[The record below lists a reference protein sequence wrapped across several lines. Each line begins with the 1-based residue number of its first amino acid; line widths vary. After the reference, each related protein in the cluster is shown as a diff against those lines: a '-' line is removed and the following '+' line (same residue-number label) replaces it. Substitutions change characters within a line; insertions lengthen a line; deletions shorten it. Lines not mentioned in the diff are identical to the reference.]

1 MEEEVMNNVVKLSF
15 KDYELNNETKYL
27 SEEEAKDLLEK
38 REAQILTPAQ
48 LKEKVKNMSKDVR
61 CLNPESDKKVFIYF
75 AKGGEETD
83 TPVHLYDN
91 EGNLIM
97 TFPFNGTIEKEGKYF
112 RVKYVD
118 RNLSKYS
125 HGPIV
130 LPSIK
135 EFKFTA
141 TESGRI
147 FINSIRKEAGSRM
160 NETTQLEYSY
170 DGTPTFTFVGGF
182 SPDEYPNKKVAAEVK
197 EYLKKN
203 KSDGVVFAYAA
214 VGGDKFVDYA
224 KKHSR
229 MA

>member
-1 MEEEVMNNVVKLSF
+1 MNNVVKLKF
-15 KDYELNNETKYL
+15 KDYELVNEREYF
-27 SEEEAKDLLEK
+27 SEEEVKELLEK

-48 LKEKVKNMSKDVR
+48 LRQKVKTLSKDVR
-61 CLNPESDKKVFIYF
+61 CLNPESKDKKVFIYF

-91 EGNLIM
+91 DGNLIM
-97 TFPFNGTIEKEGKYF
+97 TFPFNGEIAKDGNHY
-112 RVKYVD
+112 RVKYVE
-118 RNLSKYS
+118 RGLSKYT
-125 HGPIV
+125 HGPII

-147 FINSIRKEAGSRM
+147 FINSIRKETGSRM
-160 NETTQLEYSY
+160 SETTQLEYDY
-170 DGTPTFTFVGGF
+170 DGKPIFISVVGF
-182 SPDEYPNKKVAAEVK
+182 PPEEYPNKEVAAEVI

-203 KSDGVVFAYAA
+203 KLDGALLAYAA
-214 VGGDKFVDYA
+214 IGGDKFVDYA